1 MLNSLITGQRYIIF
15 LACGVI
21 ALAALAGAVFYSPW
35 LLVLA
40 ALARALF
47 LLGLRDLRQRRHSI
61 LRNYPVVG
69 HLRFLLESFRPEIR
83 QYMIESDHEEVPFSR
98 QARALVYQRA
108 KGVEDKRPFG
118 TIENVYG
125 SG

>member
-40 ALARALF
+40 ALASALF

-61 LRNYPVVG
+61 LRNYPV
-69 HLRFLLESFRPEIR
+69 P
-83 QYMIESDHEEVPFSR
+83 
-98 QARALVYQRA
+98 ARKLPPGNPPVHDR
-108 KGVEDKRPFG
+108 ER
-118 TIENVYG
+118 
-125 SG
+125 S